1 MLSPRAYARLPLR
14 LQLLWLV
21 AGAVALSLAVSM
33 LTALVFDWRL
43 HEDQATRTLETAAR
57 SAATATSAAVAFDD
71 AIAAAE
77 ALRILAVQ
85 KEITASAVYRLD
97 GGRLAAHGDTALL
110 PARAGPAAEHGPEF
124 SPLHATTHLQRPI
137 IVDDS
142 TLGWIYLHADLG
154 EFRAR
159 YLQQTAFT
167 VLASLVGLGLAI
179 WLGMRL
185 IERITRPVR
194 GLADL
199 AHRVRNEGNYSLR
212 AAAAETGGSAN
223 EVAELVAGFNAMLAE
238 IELRNWELDEN
249 RRELEQ
255 RVAER
260 TAALDQANFSLL
272 AQKRGAEEANQAKSR
287 FLAAASHDL
296 RQPMH
301 ALSLLVSA
309 LDDNLREHGE
319 AGDRWTETR
328 RLAGLVEASVRNMGN
343 LLNDLLDLSRLDA
356 GVIVPHPVCTRVD
369 EILDRLSARFLP
381 LALKKGL
388 RMRFVPGHM
397 EVETDPVLLDR
408 ILANLIDNAIRY
420 TDSGGILVGTR
431 WRAGGGARI
440 EVVDSGIGIPG
451 AMLERIFEE
460 YFQLGNPE
468 RGREKGQGLGLSIVK
483 RLADLLGCRINVR
496 SRPGRGTHFS
506 LELPPCATTDP
517 APAPARS
524 EHAAEPAALQGRD
537 GLVLLVED
545 DAVIVQAM
553 RALFAQWGVP
563 LITAS
568 GIEEALRALD
578 AAGRAPALVLSDYRL
593 PGGCDGIGVVARLR
607 ARYGGDMPAILV
619 TGDTGEEAMRAVA
632 ASGLTLLHKPLHP
645 AKLRALLAHV
655 LK

>member
-14 LQLLWLV
+14 LQLLGLV
-21 AGAVALSLAVSM
+21 AGAVVLSLAVSM
-33 LTALVFDWRL
+33 LSAMVLDWGL
-43 HEDQATRTLETAAR
+43 HKEQATHTLETAAR
-57 SAATATSAAVAFDD
+57 SAAIAASAAAAFND
-71 AIAAAE
+71 AAAAAE
-77 ALRILAVQ
+77 ALRILAAQ
-85 KEITASAVYRLD
+85 KEITAAAVYRLD
-97 GGRLAAHGDTALL
+97 GSRLAVHGDALL
-110 PARAGPAAEHGPEF
+110 PPARAGPSAEHGPDF
-124 SPLHATTHLQRPI
+124 SPLHTTTHLLRPI
-137 IVDDS
+137 VVDDS

-154 EFRAR
+154 KFRAR
-159 YLQQTAFT
+159 YLRQTAFT
-167 VLASLVGLGLAI
+167 VLASLAGLGLAI

-199 AHRVRNEGNYSLR
+199 AHRVRDEGNYSLR
-212 AAAAETGGSAN
+212 ADAAEAGGGAN

-238 IELRNWELDEN
+238 IEQRNWELDEH

-272 AQKRGAEEANQAKSR
+272 AQKRRAEEANQAKSR

-301 ALSLLVSA
+301 ALSLLVLA
-309 LDDNLREHGE
+309 LGDNLREHGE
-319 AGDRWTETR
+319 AGERWTETQ
-328 RLAGLVEASVRNMGN
+328 RLAGLIESSVRNMGN
-343 LLNDLLDLSRLDA
+343 LLNDLLDLSRLEA
-356 GVIVPHPVCTRVD
+356 GVIVPHPVCTPVD
-369 EILDRLSARFLP
+369 QLLGRLHARFLP

-408 ILANLIDNAIRY
+408 ILSNLIDNAIRY

-431 WRAGGGARI
+431 RRAGGARI
-440 EVVDSGIGIPG
+440 EVVDSGIGIPE

-468 RGREKGQGLGLSIVK
+468 RGRDKGQGLGLSIVK
-483 RLADLLGCRINVR
+483 RLADLLGCRISVR

-506 LELPPCATTDP
+506 LELPPCAAAAP

-524 EHAAEPAALQGRD
+524 EHAAEPAALPGRD

-568 GIEEALRALD
+568 GAEEALRALD
-578 AAGRAPALVLSDYRL
+578 AAGRTPALVLSDYRL
-593 PGGCDGIGVVARLR
+593 PGGRDGIEVVARLR
-607 ARYGGDMPAILV
+607 ARYGGDLPAMLV
-619 TGDTGEEAMRAVA
+619 SGDTGEEAMRAVA

>member
-1 MLSPRAYARLPLR
+1 MLSARAFARLPLR
-14 LQLLWLV
+14 PQLLGLV
-21 AGAVALSLAVSM
+21 AGAVALSLTVSM
-33 LTALVFDWRL
+33 LTALVLDWGL
-43 HEDQATRTLETAAR
+43 HKEQATHILETAAH
-57 SAATATSAAVAFDD
+57 SAAIATSAAAAFND
-71 AIAAAE
+71 AAAAAE
-77 ALRILAVQ
+77 ALRILAAQ
-85 KEITASAVYRLD
+85 KEITAAAVYQLD
-97 GGRLAAHGDTALL
+97 GSRLAVHGDALL
-110 PARAGPAAEHGPEF
+110 PPARAGPSAEHGPDF
-124 SPLHATTHLQRPI
+124 SPLHTTTHLLRPI
-137 IVDDS
+137 VVDDS

-199 AHRVRNEGNYSLR
+199 AHRVRDEGNYSLR
-212 AAAAETGGSAN
+212 AAAAEAGGGAN
-223 EVAELVAGFNAMLAE
+223 EVAELVTGVNAMLAE
-238 IELRNWELDEN
+238 IEQRNWELGEN

-260 TAALDQANFSLL
+260 TAALDQANVSLL

-328 RLAGLVEASVRNMGN
+328 RLAGLIEASVRNMGN

-356 GVIVPHPVCTRVD
+356 GVIVPHPVCTPVD
-369 EILDRLSARFLP
+369 DLLGRLNARFLP

-431 WRAGGGARI
+431 RRAGGGARI

-468 RGREKGQGLGLSIVK
+468 RGRDKGQGLGLSIVK
-483 RLADLLGCRINVR
+483 RLADLLGCRISVR

-506 LELPPCATTDP
+506 LELPPCAAADP
-517 APAPARS
+517 APARG
-524 EHAAEPAALQGRD
+524 EHAAEPAALRGRD

-563 LITAS
+563 LITAA

-578 AAGRAPALVLSDYRL
+578 AAGRAPALALSDYRL
-593 PGGCDGIGVVARLR
+593 PGGCDGIGVVASLR
-607 ARYGGDMPAILV
+607 ARYGGDLPAILV
-619 TGDTGEEAMRAVA
+619 SGDTGEEAMRAVA

>member
-1 MLSPRAYARLPLR
+1 MLSPRAFARIPLR

-21 AGAVALSLAVSM
+21 AGTVALSLAVSM
-33 LTALVFDWRL
+33 LTAVVLDWGL
-43 HEDQATRTLETAAR
+43 HEDQAARTLETAAR
-57 SAATATSAAVAFDD
+57 SAATAASAAVAFDD
-71 AIAAAE
+71 DIAAAE
-77 ALRILAVQ
+77 ALRILATQ
-85 KEITASAVYRLD
+85 KEITAAAVYRLD
-97 GGRLAAHGDTALL
+97 GERLAVHGDASLP
-110 PARAGPAAEHGPEF
+110 PARAGPAAEHGPDF
-124 SPLHATTHLQRPI
+124 SPLHTTTHLLRPI
-137 IVDDS
+137 VFDDS
-142 TLGWIYLHADLG
+142 TLGWIYLHADLA

-159 YLQQTAFT
+159 YLEQTALS
-167 VLASLVGLGLAI
+167 VLASLCGLGLAV

-199 AHRVRNEGNYSLR
+199 AHRVRDDGNYSLR
-212 AAAAETGGSAN
+212 ADAAEAGGSAN
-223 EVAELVAGFNAMLAE
+223 EVAELVAGINAMLAE
-238 IELRNWELDEN
+238 IEQRNWELGEN

-260 TAALDQANFSLL
+260 TSALDQVNVSLL

-328 RLAGLVEASVRNMGN
+328 RLADLIEASVRNMGN

-356 GVIVPHPVCTRVD
+356 GVIVPHPVCARVD

-388 RMRFVPGHM
+388 RMRFVTGHM

-431 WRAGGGARI
+431 RRAGGGARI

-468 RGREKGQGLGLSIVK
+468 RDRDKGQGLGLSIVK
-483 RLADLLGCRINVR
+483 RLADLLGCRISVR

-506 LELPPCATTDP
+506 LELPPCATA

-524 EHAAEPAALQGRD
+524 EHAVEPAALPGRD

-545 DAVIVQAM
+545 DEVIVQAM

-645 AKLRALLAHV
+645 AKLRALLSHV

>member
-21 AGAVALSLAVSM
+21 VGAVALSLAVSM
-33 LTALVFDWRL
+33 LTALVLDWGF

-57 SAATATSAAVAFDD
+57 SVATATSAAVAFDD

-77 ALRILAVQ
+77 ALRILAAQ
-85 KEITASAVYRLD
+85 KEITAAAVYRLD
-97 GGRLAAHGDTALL
+97 GGRLAAHGDVSLL
-110 PARAGPAAEHGPEF
+110 PARAGPSAAHGPAL
-124 SPLHATTHLQRPI
+124 SPWQTYTHLLRPI
-137 IVDDS
+137 VVDDS
-142 TLGWIYLHADLG
+142 TLGWIYLHADLS

-159 YLQQTAFT
+159 YLEQTALS
-167 VLASLVGLGLAI
+167 VLASLCGLGLAV

-185 IERITRPVR
+185 IERIARPVR

-199 AHRVRNEGNYSLR
+199 ARRVRDGANYSLR
-212 AAAAETGGSAN
+212 ADAAEAGGSAN
-223 EVAELVAGFNAMLAE
+223 EVAQLVAGVNAMLAE
-238 IELRNWELDEN
+238 IEQRNWELSES

-260 TAALDQANFSLL
+260 TAELDQANASLL

-309 LDDNLREHGE
+309 LDDTLREHGE
-319 AGDRWTETR
+319 AGDRCPETR
-328 RLAGLVEASVRNMGN
+328 RLAGLIEASVRNMGN

-369 EILDRLSARFLP
+369 DILGRLNARFLP

-388 RMRFVPGHM
+388 RLRFVPGHM

-420 TDSGGILVGTR
+420 TDRGGILVGTR

-460 YFQLGNPE
+460 YFQIGNPE
-468 RGREKGQGLGLSIVK
+468 RGRDKGQGLGLNIVK
-483 RLADLLGCRINVR
+483 RLADLLGCRISVR
-496 SRPGRGTHFS
+496 SRPGRGTRFS
-506 LELPPCATTDP
+506 LELPPCATA

-524 EHAAEPAALQGRD
+524 EHAAEPAALPRRD

-545 DAVIVQAM
+545 DEVIVQAM

-568 GIEEALRALD
+568 GFEEALRALD
-578 AAGRAPALVLSDYRL
+578 AAGRAPDLVLSDYRL
-593 PGGCDGIGVVARLR
+593 PGGCDGIGVVAHLR
-607 ARYGGDMPAILV
+607 ARYGGDMSAVLV

>member
-1 MLSPRAYARLPLR
+1 ML
-14 LQLLWLV
+14 
-21 AGAVALSLAVSM
+21 
-33 LTALVFDWRL
+33 
-43 HEDQATRTLETAAR
+43 
-57 SAATATSAAVAFDD
+57 
-71 AIAAAE
+71 
-77 ALRILAVQ
+77 
-85 KEITASAVYRLD
+85 
-97 GGRLAAHGDTALL
+97 
-110 PARAGPAAEHGPEF
+110 
-124 SPLHATTHLQRPI
+124 RPI
-137 IVDDS
+137 VFEDS
-142 TLGWIYLHADLG
+142 TLGWVYLHADLG

-167 VLASLVGLGLAI
+167 VLASLAGLGLAL

-185 IERITRPVR
+185 IERIIRPVR

-199 AHRVRNEGNYSLR
+199 AHRVRDEGNYSLR
-212 AAAAETGGSAN
+212 GDAAEAGGSAN
-223 EVAELVAGFNAMLAE
+223 EVAELVAGVNAMLAE
-238 IELRNWELDEN
+238 IEQRNWELGEN
-249 RRELEQ
+249 RRELEH

-260 TAALDQANFSLL
+260 TAALDQANVSLL

-309 LDDNLREHGE
+309 LDDNLRENGE

-328 RLAGLVEASVRNMGN
+328 RLAGLIEASVRNMGN

-356 GVIVPHPVCTRVD
+356 GVIVPHPVCTPVD
-369 EILDRLSARFLP
+369 ELLGRLNARFLP

-431 WRAGGGARI
+431 RRAGGGARI
-440 EVVDSGIGIPG
+440 EVVDSGIGIPRP
-451 AMLERIFEE
+451 MLERIFEE

-468 RGREKGQGLGLSIVK
+468 RGREKGQGLGLNIVK
-483 RLADLLGCRINVR
+483 RLADLLDCRISVR
-496 SRPGRGTHFS
+496 SRPGRGSHFS
-506 LELPPCATTDP
+506 LELPPCATA

-524 EHAAEPAALQGRD
+524 EHAAEPAALPGRD

-545 DAVIVQAM
+545 DEVIVEAM

-563 LITAS
+563 LITAC
-568 GIEEALRALD
+568 GIEEALHALD

-593 PGGCDGIGVVARLR
+593 PGGCDGIAVVARLR
-607 ARYGGDMPAILV
+607 ARYGVDMPAMLV